1 MMLGGGG
8 LWLLFYNLDEKFRD
22 KLASVIVILGVIYGV
37 SLLINFVIFPELPLR
52 PWTLYLPGNMYRNHN
67 HIGDIWAVVM
77 LIMAYKL
84 LTKPKWWHWALIVL
98 GIYFLQIS
106 LSRSAYLALG
116 AGLFYLFGKLGL
128 TRKYKRMYIF
138 FLVLVAGLFL
148 YAALFK
154 STFLARPYFG
164 QAIWG
169 LVRWPLGVGVGNFG
183 FVSEESHGQWWSGP
197 SRVGIISS
205 SAHNLPIEMISG
217 MGILG
222 LIFAAWLVYV
232 TWDII
237 KSPKN
242 FLYGA
247 IFLVIAVNFMF
258 DTTYYIPTML
268 WLWFASLGVAQTE
281 STHHKIA

>member
-1 MMLGGGG
+1 
-8 LWLLFYNLDEKFRD
+8 
-22 KLASVIVILGVIYGV
+22 
-37 SLLINFVIFPELPLR
+37 
-52 PWTLYLPGNMYRNHN
+52 
-67 HIGDIWAVVM
+67 
-77 LIMAYKL
+77 
-84 LTKPKWWHWALIVL
+84 
-98 GIYFLQIS
+98 
-106 LSRSAYLALG
+106 
-116 AGLFYLFGKLGL
+116 
-128 TRKYKRMYIF
+128 
-138 FLVLVAGLFL
+138 
-148 YAALFK
+148 
-154 STFLARPYFG
+154 
-164 QAIWG
+164 
-169 LVRWPLGVGVGNFG
+169 
-183 FVSEESHGQWWSGP
+183 
-197 SRVGIISS
+197 
-205 SAHNLPIEMISG
+205 MISG